1 MDVPQIRIIIFKVCI
16 IPLLGALTA
25 WLIAFINTKKE
36 ETILKMESELEKKYL
51 NMLTQTIT
59 DCVIA
64 TNQTYVD
71 ALKKE
76 GKFDAEAQKIAFTK
90 TFNAVKEILSDDAL
104 EYLQEALGDLDSYI
118 NQKIEA
124 EVKLNKA

>member
-1 MDVPQIRIIIFKVCI
+1 MTLLMEIFKVCI

-76 GKFDAEAQKIAFTK
+76 GKFDAEAQKIAFAK

-104 EYLQEALGDLDSYI
+104 EFLQEAMGDLDAYI